1 MAIQKKRM
9 TVVCAGLAA
18 CSVLVSAATQAQ
30 AVSFEEARNFEV
42 GSRPLSVAVGDFNG
56 DGVQDLVVSN
66 RNSNNVSV
74 LLGNGDGSFQ
84 EAQTFEAGSDA
95 ASVAVGDF
103 NGDGALDLAVGSFQ
117 APRSFAAGSS
127 PASVAVGD
135 FNGDKVLDL
144 VVANDLGSTT
154 VSVLLGNGD
163 GSFQAPQSFGDEDG
177 ATSVAVGDFNGDGV
191 QDLAVANSWTN
202 HVSVFWAMGM
212 GLSRRTS
219 ASRRPGTIPFL
230 LRWAT
235 SMAMGFR
242 ILPWPTRIPT
252 TARCSWATGMGP
264 SRPRGI
270 SMRGALLLPLQ

>member
-66 RNSNNVSV
+66 RESNDVSV

-84 EAQTFEAGSDA
+84 
-95 ASVAVGDF
+95 
-103 NGDGALDLAVGSFQ
+103 AL
-117 APRSFAAGSS
+117 RSFAAGSS

-270 SMRGALLLPLQ
+270 SMRGVLLLPLQ